1 MYISYIFE
9 FSIDVIPFARVF
21 DFLRS
26 WLKNQSY
33 SQLLHQRYTSMD
45 IFFIDICWNES
56 CLKTYI
62 NLRTW
67 IEYIFWNTILPLR
80 STNKYSQI
88 FFWSIMVYVL
98 LVREYVSQN
107 GKILHA
113 CWCTFFRKCI
123 KCKYLERSRTVANGT
138 TTSDES
144 SEIPP
149 FPIPSLKPW
158 RYY

>member
-9 FSIDVIPFARVF
+9 FSIDSCNTLCACIWFSSFMIEESIIFAVT
-21 DFLRS
+21 S
-26 WLKNQSY
+26 SAI
-33 SQLLHQRYTSMD
+33 YTSSMD
-45 IFFIDICWNES
+45 IFFIDI

-67 IEYIFWNTILPLR
+67 IEYIFWNMILPLR

-88 FFWSIMVYVL
+88 FFWSSMVYVL